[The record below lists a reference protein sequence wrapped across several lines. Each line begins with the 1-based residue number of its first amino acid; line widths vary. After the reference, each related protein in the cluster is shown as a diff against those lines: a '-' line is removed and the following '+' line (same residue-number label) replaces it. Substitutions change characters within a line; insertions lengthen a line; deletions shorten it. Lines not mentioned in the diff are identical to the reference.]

1 MKASFHEIAGAIN
14 QANRIAILSHV
25 RPDCDA
31 IGSQIALALSLQ
43 QLGKEVSAWNEDGL
57 PDSFRFLGKSEL
69 IHRPPNEP
77 EEFDLAIALDTA
89 SQQRLGTGLY
99 AIRHATQWINID
111 HHVSNPGYGDLVYI
125 DTVAPATG
133 QIVYEFLR
141 AENLPLTQEAADAL
155 YAAISTD
162 TGSFRYANTT
172 ARTFEI
178 VAELIRAGVNAAAIA
193 NKLYESYPKRRVQL
207 LGQILPEAAFDADDR
222 VASLVLTNETK
233 QRLDIQP
240 DDIDGLIDYVR
251 CVDTVIVALFF
262 EELPEGKIRLS
273 MRSKDDRVDVNKIC
287 GEFGGGGHRRA
298 AGARIRGSLE
308 EVRSK
313 VLKRVFHEITKSV

>member
-1 MKASFHEIAGAIN
+1 MKASFHEIARAIN
-14 QANRIAILSHV
+14 QATRIAILSHV

-43 QLGKEVSAWNEDGL
+43 QLGKEISAWNEDGL
-57 PDSFRFLGKSEL
+57 PESYRFLEKSDL
-69 IHRPPNEP
+69 IHRPPSEP

-89 SQQRLGTGLY
+89 SQQRLGTALR
-99 AIRHATQWINID
+99 AVQRANLWINID
-111 HHVSNPGYGDLVYI
+111 HHASNPGYGDLVYI
-125 DTVAPATG
+125 DALAPATG

-141 AENLPLTQEAADAL
+141 TEDLPLTQAAAGAL

-162 TGSFRYANTT
+162 TGSFRYANVT

-178 VAELIRAGVNAAAIA
+178 AAELLKSGVNAAAIA

-207 LGQILPEAAFDADDR
+207 LGQILPQVTFDADDQI
-222 VASLVLTNETK
+222 ASMSLTNETK
-233 QRLDIQP
+233 QRLEIQP

-251 CVDTVIVALFF
+251 SVDTVVVAIFF

-273 MRSKDDRVDVNKIC
+273 MRSKDDRVDVNRIC
-287 GEFGGGGHRRA
+287 GEFGGGGHPRA
-298 AGARIRGSLE
+298 AGARIRGNME

-313 VLKRVFHEITKSV
+313 VLNRVFHEITKSL

>member
-1 MKASFHEIAGAIN
+1 MKSSFHEIAGAIN
-14 QANRIAILSHV
+14 RAKRIVILSHV

-31 IGSQIALALSLQ
+31 IGSQLALLLSIQ
-43 QLGKEVSAWNEDGL
+43 QLGKEVKAWNEDGL
-57 PDSFRFLGKSEL
+57 PESYRFLEKSNL
-69 IHRPPNEP
+69 IQQPPGEP

-89 SQQRLGTGLY
+89 SQQRLGTTLH
-99 AIRHATQWINID
+99 AIRHANQWINID
-111 HHVSNPGYGDLVYI
+111 HHASNPGYGDLVYI

-133 QIVYEFLR
+133 QIVYEFIRTQKLPFSR
-141 AENLPLTQEAADAL
+141 AAADAL

-162 TGSFRYANTT
+162 TGSFRYSNTT

-178 VAELIRAGVNAAAIA
+178 AGELIRSGARAATIA

-207 LGQILPEAAFDADDR
+207 LGQLLPQASFDLDDR
-222 VASLVLTNETK
+222 VASMSLTNELK
-233 QRLDIQP
+233 ERLQIQP

-251 CVDTVIVALFF
+251 AVDTVVVAVFF
-262 EELPEGKIRLS
+262 EELADGKIRLS

-287 GEFGGGGHRRA
+287 GEFGGGGHPRA
-298 AGARIRGSLE
+298 AGARIRGNME

-313 VLKRVFHEITKSV
+313 VLKRVSHEITKSV

>member
-1 MKASFHEIAGAIN
+1 MKSSFHEIAGAIN
-14 QANRIAILSHV
+14 RANRIVILSHV

-31 IGSQIALALSLQ
+31 VGSQLALLLSLQ
-43 QLGKEVSAWNEDGL
+43 QMGKEVKAWNEDGL
-57 PDSFRFLGKSEL
+57 PESYRFLEKSNL
-69 IHRPPNEP
+69 IRQPPGEP

-89 SQQRLGTGLY
+89 SQQRLGTTLH
-99 AIRHATQWINID
+99 AIRSANQWINID
-111 HHVSNPGYGDLVYI
+111 HHASNPGYGDLVYI

-133 QIVYEFLR
+133 QIVYEFIRIEKLPFSR
-141 AENLPLTQEAADAL
+141 AAADAL

-162 TGSFRYANTT
+162 TGSFRYSNTT

-178 VAELIRAGVNAAAIA
+178 AGELIRSGANAATIA

-207 LGQILPEAAFDADDR
+207 LGQLLPQASFDLDDR
-222 VASLVLTNETK
+222 VASMSLTNELK
-233 QRLDIQP
+233 ERLQIQP

-251 CVDTVIVALFF
+251 AVDTVVVAVFF
-262 EELPEGKIRLS
+262 EELADGKIRLS

-287 GEFGGGGHRRA
+287 GEFGGGGHPRA
-298 AGARIRGSLE
+298 AGARIRGKME

-313 VLKRVFHEITKSV
+313 VLKRVSHEITKSV

>member
-14 QANRIAILSHV
+14 RAKRIVILSHV

-31 IGSQIALALSLQ
+31 IGSQLALLLSLQ

-57 PDSFRFLGKSEL
+57 PVSYRFLQKSNL
-69 IHRPPNEP
+69 IQQPPKEP
-77 EEFDLAIALDTA
+77 EDFDLAIALDTA
-89 SQQRLGTGLY
+89 SLQRLGTALQ
-99 AIRHATQWINID
+99 AIRRADKWINID
-111 HHVSNPGYGDLVYI
+111 HHASNPGYGDLVYI

-133 QIVYEFLR
+133 QLVYELIRIEKF
-141 AENLPLTQEAADAL
+141 PFTQAAADAL

-162 TGSFRYANTT
+162 TGSFRYSNTT

-178 VAELIRAGVNAAAIA
+178 AAELIRSGADGAGIA
-193 NKLYESYPKRRVQL
+193 NKLYECYPKRRVQL
-207 LGQILPEAAFDADDR
+207 LGQLLPQAVFDMDDR
-222 VASLVLTNETK
+222 VVSMALTNETK
-233 QRLDIQP
+233 QRLKIQP

-251 CVDTVIVALFF
+251 SVDTVVVAVFF
-262 EELPEGKIRLS
+262 EELAEGRIRLS

-287 GEFGGGGHRRA
+287 GEFGGGGHPRA
-298 AGARIRGSLE
+298 AGARIRGSME

-313 VLKRVFHEITKSV
+313 VLKRVSHEITKSI

>member
-14 QANRIAILSHV
+14 RAKRIVILSHV

-31 IGSQIALALSLQ
+31 IGSQLALLLSLQ

-57 PDSFRFLGKSEL
+57 PESYRFLQKSDL
-69 IHRPPNEP
+69 IRQPPKEP
-77 EEFDLAIALDTA
+77 EDFDLAIALDTA
-89 SQQRLGTGLY
+89 SQQRLGTALQ
-99 AIRHATQWINID
+99 AIRRADKWINID
-111 HHVSNPGYGDLVYI
+111 HHASNPGYGDLVYI
-125 DTVAPATG
+125 DPVAPATG
-133 QIVYEFLR
+133 QLVYELIR
-141 AENLPLTQEAADAL
+141 AEKFPFTQAAADAL

-162 TGSFRYANTT
+162 TGSFRYPNTT

-178 VAELIRAGVNAAAIA
+178 AAELMRSGADGAGIA

-207 LGQILPEAAFDADDR
+207 LGQLLPQAVFDTDDR
-222 VASLVLTNETK
+222 VVSMALTNETK
-233 QRLDIQP
+233 QHLKIQP

-251 CVDTVIVALFF
+251 SVDTVVVAVFF
-262 EELPEGKIRLS
+262 EELAEGRIRLS

-287 GEFGGGGHRRA
+287 GEFGGGGHPRA
-298 AGARIRGSLE
+298 AGARIRGNME

-313 VLKRVFHEITKSV
+313 VLKRVSHEITKSI

>member
-14 QANRIAILSHV
+14 QAHRIAILSHV

-31 IGSQIALALSLQ
+31 IGSQLALALSLQ

-57 PDSFRFLGKSEL
+57 PESFRFLEKSDL
-69 IHRPPNEP
+69 IRRPPNVP

-89 SQQRLGTGLY
+89 SQQRLGVALH
-99 AIRHATQWINID
+99 AIRAGRWINID
-111 HHVSNPGYGDLVYI
+111 HHASNPGYGDLVYI
-125 DTVAPATG
+125 DTGAPATG

-141 AENLPLTQEAADAL
+141 AEELPLTPAASDAL

-162 TGSFRYANTT
+162 TGSFRYANVT

-178 VAELIRAGVNAAAIA
+178 AAELLKSGIDAAAIA

-207 LGQILPEAAFDADDR
+207 LGEILPQARFDANDM
-222 VASLVLTNETK
+222 VASLALTNETK
-233 QRLDIQP
+233 QRLGIRP
-240 DDIDGLIDYVR
+240 DDIDGLIDCVR
-251 CVDTVIVALFF
+251 SVDTVVVAIFF
-262 EELPEGKIRLS
+262 EELPEGRIRLS
-273 MRSKDDRVDVNKIC
+273 MRSKDNRLDVNKIC
-287 GEFGGGGHRRA
+287 TEFGGGGHPRA
-298 AGARIRGSLE
+298 AGARILGTME

-313 VLKRVFHEITKSV
+313 VLKRVFHEITKSL

>member
-1 MKASFHEIAGAIN
+1 MKASFHEIAGAIK
-14 QANRIAILSHV
+14 QAHRIAILSHV

-31 IGSQIALALSLQ
+31 IGSQLALTLSLQ
-43 QLGKEVSAWNEDGL
+43 ELGKEVSAWNEDGL
-57 PDSFRFLGKSEL
+57 PESFRFLEKSDL
-69 IHRPPNEP
+69 VRRPPAQP

-89 SQQRLGTGLY
+89 SQQRLGTAFH
-99 AIRHATQWINID
+99 AIQRAGTWINID
-111 HHVSNPGYGDLVYI
+111 HHVSNPEYGDLVYI
-125 DTVAPATG
+125 DPVAPATG
-133 QIVYEFLR
+133 QIVYEFLVAEKLPFPR
-141 AENLPLTQEAADAL
+141 AAGDAL
-155 YAAISTD
+155 YAALSTD

-178 VAELIRAGVNAAAIA
+178 AAELMKRGVNAAAIS

-207 LGQILPEAAFDADDR
+207 LGQILPEVAFDADDQ
-222 VASLVLTNETK
+222 VASIVLTNKTK
-233 QRLDIQP
+233 QQLGIRP

-251 CVDTVIVALFF
+251 CVDTVVVALFF
-262 EELPEGKIRLS
+262 EELPEGKVRLS
-273 MRSKDDRVDVNKIC
+273 MRSKGDRIDVNKIC
-287 GEFGGGGHRRA
+287 SEFGGGGHRRA